1 MEFFF
6 STDKPIYLQIMDT
19 IKLGILSGEFPKG
32 SRLASVRDLAIQA
45 NVNPN
50 TMQKALLELERLG
63 FIRTERTS
71 GRFITDDEDMISSM
85 KVDLASLEVKQ
96 FLNKMNELGLN
107 TNQTI
112 ELIKSIKSTEDAKWA
127 I

>member
-112 ELIKSIKSTEDAKWA
+112 ELIKSIKSTEDAK
-127 I
+127 